1 MDIIYSE
8 ETLFVNIE
16 RVIND
21 TLVSKMQ
28 NRVFKIIDEYDID
41 NIVINVLSSKD
52 YDTSIFDN
60 FINNYNLKYGGKL
73 NIN

>member
-16 RVIND
+16 SVIND